1 MTDALDVAWAIAWIT
16 RTSELVTENRQLLID
31 LDRDIGDGDHGDN
44 LDRGFKAVVAKLN
57 ETPPANPAEALK
69 LTGMTLVST
78 VGGASGPL
86 YGTAYLRGSK
96 EAAETLDGATLVAVL
111 DAFLQGIVHRGKATV
126 GDKTMVDAL
135 VPFADRLADETA
147 AGTDLA
153 VAWQRAADD
162 AETAAQATADL
173 KPKVGRARPLAERS
187 LGTPDAGALS
197 FALCVRTAAA
207 VLATQKDHDTAGS
220 KR

>member
-1 MTDALDVAWAIAWIT
+1 MVTTGELPSSPLRAASIGAEITGADVAA
-16 RTSELVTENRQLLID
+16 
-31 LDRDIGDGDHGDN
+31 
-44 LDRGFKAVVAKLN
+44 AVRA
-57 ETPPANPAEALK
+57 
-69 LTGMTLVST
+69 G
-78 VGGASGPL
+78 
-86 YGTAYLRGSK
+86 
-96 EAAETLDGATLVAVL
+96 L
-111 DAFLQGIVHRGKATV
+111 DAVTALGKATV

-197 FALCVRTAAA
+197 FALCARTAAA
-207 VLATQKDHDTAGS
+207 VLATQKARDTAGS
-220 KR
+220 TR